1 MSTGLVDIYEVKRSQ
16 RHFLTA
22 TLMKTA
28 DWSKESES
36 LDISILSI
44 FPQKN
49 LFFINAICLRE
60 FFKPRQQQQQQ
71 QGLFKDLRTMLVD
84 KK

>member
-1 MSTGLVDIYEVKRSQ
+1 MINTWPQMRPKDDAESALCSNMSTGLVDIYEVKRSQ

-44 FPQKN
+44 FPQKKSV
-49 LFFINAICLRE
+49 LY
-60 FFKPRQQQQQQ
+60 
-71 QGLFKDLRTMLVD
+71 
-84 KK
+84 